1 MEPLI
6 YHESGKNANFDR
18 DLGTIGRNYST
29 VHLNNLHHK
38 VKIYYISIEFLIISD
53 NFLCDAMFAVSKC
66 DGIRYYYKN

>member
-6 YHESGKNANFDR
+6 YHESVKNANFDR
-18 DLGTIGRNYST
+18 GRGTIGRNYST

-53 NFLCDAMFAVSKC
+53 NFFCDAMYAVTRC
-66 DGIRYYYKN
+66 DGFRY